1 MRAVVTGGAGFIGS
15 HLVDALIARNW
26 QVVVIDD
33 LSSGFLENLAAH
45 TDDPALE
52 VIQADICGDWSVP
65 GPVDVVFNFAS
76 AASPPLFLTR
86 PLETLAAGS
95 KGTERVIEFAVAKG
109 ARLIQAST
117 SEVYGEPQIHPQ
129 TEEYWGNV
137 NPIGPRS
144 VYDEAKRFS
153 EAMISAYVRLGR
165 LDAGIVRIFNTY
177 GPRLRASDGRV
188 VSNFVDQAL
197 RGEPLTVYGTG
208 EQTRSFC
215 YVDDLVR
222 GVLLLAGRE
231 QQLGPVNLGNPE
243 EITILELAET
253 VSEFTGTPLNVVH
266 RPLPMDDPT
275 QRRPDVTR
283 ARQLLGWEPKVSLR
297 EGLHRTIAWFR
308 SARADGAPAP
318 RAQHTAD
325 R

>member
-1 MRAVVTGGAGFIGS
+1 MRALVTGGAGFIGS

-26 QVVVIDD
+26 RVVVIDD
-33 LSSGFLENLAAH
+33 LSSGFLENLTAH
-45 TDDPALE
+45 TDNPDLE

-86 PLETLAAGS
+86 PLQTLAAGS

-153 EAMISAYVRLGR
+153 EAMISAYVRLGT

-188 VSNFVDQAL
+188 VSNFVHQAL

-215 YVDDLVR
+215 SPVSRHAASATWTTSCAACCCSRAASSSWVR
-222 GVLLLAGRE
+222 
-231 QQLGPVNLGNPE
+231 
-243 EITILELAET
+243 
-253 VSEFTGTPLNVVH
+253 
-266 RPLPMDDPT
+266 
-275 QRRPDVTR
+275 
-283 ARQLLGWEPKVSLR
+283 
-297 EGLHRTIAWFR
+297 
-308 SARADGAPAP
+308 
-318 RAQHTAD
+318 
-325 R
+325 